1 MQAYHQQLLREGVT
15 RLLRFAAGTKAFRQR
30 LHAQQQVQAAHSLQ
44 RTVRRCATLWK
55 QKALGPG
62 RGPQPPTSAV
72 LSRRVTFEDPPLS
85 SVAAGTGDA
94 SLETK
99 RPPAPR
105 GLWGALGSPVSAAG
119 EPQLLELN
127 AARWAR
133 KQPRCPDFLLEP
145 EASQTPLG
153 GQGPEALWGRDP
165 ALVTPFLAKAKAWAA
180 LDPSSPLP
188 SAPGLKPPPS
198 VGPGPE
204 LLPPSS
210 FTPCGAR
217 APSQP
222 TTSGLWPQA
231 PSSPDST
238 PNPHLLLPGNFMGT
252 SQAGPGPDT
261 VGVYLGSV
269 SASRVQAT
277 PGIRDPWVQPGPSQ
291 EEGQDQAQFSA
302 ATGHTTLVAELEGIQ
317 QQLQD
322 YQTMKQ
328 NLRSCQRQASS
339 LRRWLELSREEP
351 RPEDQE
357 AERQVQQELQE
368 LEMQIQQLSSE
379 LQAQRQPIRACIARV
394 QALRQTLC

>member
-1 MQAYHQQLLREGVT
+1 
-15 RLLRFAAGTKAFRQR
+15 
-30 LHAQQQVQAAHSLQ
+30 
-44 RTVRRCATLWK
+44 
-55 QKALGPG
+55 
-62 RGPQPPTSAV
+62 
-72 LSRRVTFEDPPLS
+72 
-85 SVAAGTGDA
+85 
-94 SLETK
+94 
-99 RPPAPR
+99 
-105 GLWGALGSPVSAAG
+105 
-119 EPQLLELN
+119 
-127 AARWAR
+127 
-133 KQPRCPDFLLEP
+133 
-145 EASQTPLG
+145 
-153 GQGPEALWGRDP
+153 
-165 ALVTPFLAKAKAWAA
+165 
-180 LDPSSPLP
+180 
-188 SAPGLKPPPS
+188 
-198 VGPGPE
+198 
-204 LLPPSS
+204 
-210 FTPCGAR
+210 
-217 APSQP
+217 
-222 TTSGLWPQA
+222 
-231 PSSPDST
+231 
-238 PNPHLLLPGNFMGT
+238 MGT